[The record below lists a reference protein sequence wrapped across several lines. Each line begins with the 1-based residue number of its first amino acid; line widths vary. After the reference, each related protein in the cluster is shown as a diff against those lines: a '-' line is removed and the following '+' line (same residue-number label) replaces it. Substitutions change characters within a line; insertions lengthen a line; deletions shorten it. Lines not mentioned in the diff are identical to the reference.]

1 MFIKKSSKRKFLFIL
16 NTDKFL
22 LSHRIEIAN
31 SLIKN
36 NYEVHLGSE
45 LSDSSTELKALGI
58 KAHKIYINRTKTG
71 VLDLI
76 RTTFSIYRLINRIK
90 PDVVHF
96 ISIKP
101 VLLGCLAL
109 KFYKNK
115 IKIIT
120 SITGLGYI
128 FVAKGILANLK
139 RFATCLLYKIA
150 LSNNQI
156 NVIFQNK
163 SDKDFIRNLC
173 NLSTKKI
180 FLIEGS
186 GVDLNK
192 FKPIE
197 NKFENNIVIL
207 PARIVESKGILEFI
221 KAAEIL
227 KGKAKFILCGNYD
240 YEAKDFISESIIKK
254 WVRNSV
260 IEYIGYKKDIEKLFQ
275 IASIIVL
282 PSYREGFPKVLCEA
296 AACGIP
302 VITTNVPGCRD
313 AIRNKVTGLLVP
325 PKRVQELSQ
334 KILYLLGNQT
344 ILKKMSSA
352 SRKMAV
358 EKFDINYVVK
368 KHLEIYK
375 I

>member
-16 NTDKFL
+16 NIDKFL

-31 SLIKN
+31 SLINN

-45 LSDSSTELKALGI
+45 LSDSTRELNALGI
-58 KAHKIYINRTKTG
+58 KAHKIYISRSNTG
-71 VLDLI
+71 VINLI
-76 RTTFSIYRLINRIK
+76 RTSFSIYRLIRRIK

-109 KFYKNK
+109 KFYRKK

-139 RFATCLLYKIA
+139 RFGTCMLYKIA
-150 LSNNQI
+150 LSNKQI
-156 NVIFQNK
+156 NIIFQNN
-163 SDKDFIRNLC
+163 SDKDFIKNLC
-173 NLSTKKI
+173 NLSPQQI
-180 FLIEGS
+180 FLIKGS

-192 FKPIE
+192 FKPID

-207 PARIVESKGILEFI
+207 PARIVKSKGILEFI

-227 KGKAKFILCGNYD
+227 KGKAKFILCGSYD

-254 WVRNSV
+254 WVANSV
-260 IEYIGYKKDIEKLFQ
+260 IEYIGFKKDIEKLFQ
-275 IASIIVL
+275 ISSIVVL

-302 VITTNVPGCRD
+302 VITTNVPGCKD
-313 AIRNKVTGLLVP
+313 AILNNETGLLV
-325 PKRVQELSQ
+325 KHKSVQELSQ
-334 KILYLLGNQT
+334 KILYLLQNQS
-344 ILKKMSSA
+344 ILKRMSIA
-352 SRKMAV
+352 SRKMAID
-358 EKFDINYVVK
+358 KFDINYVVQ

>member
-1 MFIKKSSKRKFLFIL
+1 MFIKKSSKKKFLFIL

-22 LSHRIEIAN
+22 LSHRLEIAN
-31 SLIKN
+31 ALIKN
-36 NYEVHLGSE
+36 NHEVHLGSE
-45 LSDSSTELKALGI
+45 LSDASRELKASGI
-58 KAHKIYINRTKTG
+58 KVHKIYINRSKTG
-71 VLDLI
+71 VLNLI

-90 PDVVHF
+90 PDIVHF

-109 KFYKNK
+109 KFYKKN

-128 FVAKGILANLK
+128 FVAKGILANIK
-139 RFATCLLYKIA
+139 RLGTCFLYKIA
-150 LSNNQI
+150 LSNNHI
-156 NVIFQNK
+156 NIIFQNK
-163 SDKDFIRNLC
+163 SDKDFIKNLC
-173 NLSTKKI
+173 NLSPKQI
-180 FLIEGS
+180 FLIGGS

-192 FKPIE
+192 FKPID

-313 AIRNKVTGLLVP
+313 AILNNVTGLLVP
-325 PKRVQELSQ
+325 SKSVKELSQ
-334 KILYLLGNQT
+334 KILYLLENQT

-352 SRKMAV
+352 SRKMAI
-358 EKFDINYVVK
+358 EKFDINYVVQ